1 MFVLASN
8 LIKGLFFDVT
18 NGREAAWS
26 GHRWDTYANPY
37 MAEQWAGE
45 IADLKAASPLVV
57 ETPWFRQMYL
67 GEWVIDSDK
76 LVYRFNSDR
85 NTFAELPTFH
95 AGQWHYMLGVDLGY
109 NDPTAF
115 ALCAYH
121 DYDKTLYVLEAEK
134 HPRLDVTSV
143 AERIRGFQARY
154 ELDSIVIDGPTSR
167 QSRKCAGDMSCKN
180 RSKGPRFRFLCEEH
194 LKLPKKKQDEVL
206 AKWAEKNT

>member
-1 MFVLASN
+1 
-8 LIKGLFFDVT
+8 
-18 NGREAAWS
+18 
-26 GHRWDTYANPY
+26 

-67 GEWVIDSDK
+67 GEWVIDLDK

-95 AGQWHYMLGVDLGY
+95 AGQWHYVLGVDLGY

-121 DYDKTLYVLEAEK
+121 DYDKTLYVLEA
-134 HPRLDVTSV
+134 
-143 AERIRGFQARY
+143 
-154 ELDSIVIDGPTSR
+154 
-167 QSRKCAGDMSCKN
+167 
-180 RSKGPRFRFLCEEH
+180 
-194 LKLPKKKQDEVL
+194 
-206 AKWAEKNT
+206 